1 MAPSF
6 WPEYLEGWCCHDLPL
21 RKVAAGAE
29 FESGHANSQASL
41 RPPSGDVRHTAGF
54 RSLEAGRSPET
65 QELLLVPSLLLLWEP
80 WSSVLG
86 LLFSSR
92 TICLSGS
99 SNCKALSTF
108 SVPRAPIDAMV
119 GALATILVFEDIG
132 HALGLEEP

>member
-6 WPEYLEGWCCHDLPL
+6 WPEYLEGWCCHDLSL
-21 RKVAAGAE
+21 RKVTAGADLGNRAE
-29 FESGHANSQASL
+29 FEFGHANSQVSL
-41 RPPSGDVRHTAGF
+41 RHPGGDVRHTVGF

-99 SNCKALSTF
+99 SIARL
-108 SVPRAPIDAMV
+108 
-119 GALATILVFEDIG
+119 
-132 HALGLEEP
+132 